1 MLRFEWD
8 PGKAAVN
15 LQKHGVSFETATRVF
30 DDPFLLT
37 YLERI
42 EEGEERWQTIGSIE
56 GLVVVLVVHTIR
68 EDYEE
73 DHQVEVIRIISAREA
88 GRKERRRYEEETR

>member
-8 PGKAAVN
+8 PKKAATN
-15 LQKHGVSFETATRVF
+15 LHKHGVSFETATRIF
-30 DDPFLLT
+30 DDPFLLA

-42 EEGEERWQTIGSIE
+42 EDGEGRWQTIGSID
-56 GLVVVLVVHTIR
+56 GLIVVLVVHTIR

-73 DHQVEVIRIISAREA
+73 DQQVEIIRIISAREA
-88 GRKERRRYEEETR
+88 NRKERRRYEEETR